1 MKYLRVLL
9 TKYPGRFSRLLAL
22 LSGRGFTHASI
33 GLEGDGRFYSFSF
46 RGFTEETP
54 DKLRRRGVT
63 AGRCYRIPVT
73 DGAYRLAEARLRA
86 MSARRAD
93 YRDSYIGVAL
103 CLLRLPF
110 HWKNRYFCSQFV
122 AELLSASGAVPLRKA
137 PSLYLPNHFPAE
149 LDGMCQVIPSPV

>member
-86 MSARRAD
+86 MPAGRTTATAISGWRSA
-93 YRDSYIGVAL
+93 
-103 CLLRLPF
+103 C
-110 HWKNRYFCSQFV
+110 C
-122 AELLSASGAVPLRKA
+122 ASPSTGKTAISA
-137 PSLYLPNHFPAE
+137 PSLWRSFSPPP
-149 LDGMCQVIPSPV
+149 GPSLCGRPPRSTCPTIFRRSWTECAR

>member
-86 MSARRAD
+86 MS
-93 YRDSYIGVAL
+93 YIGVAL

>member
-1 MKYLRVLL
+1 MVTGVLQGTPKKVVCPVKYLRVLL

-93 YRDSYIGVAL
+93 YR
-103 CLLRLPF
+103 
-110 HWKNRYFCSQFV
+110 
-122 AELLSASGAVPLRKA
+122 LSLI
-137 PSLYLPNHFPAE
+137 H
-149 LDGMCQVIPSPV
+149 I

>member
-93 YRDSYIGVAL
+93 YRYSYIGVAL

-110 HWKNRYFCSQFV
+110 HWKTAIS
-122 AELLSASGAVPLRKA
+122 A
-137 PSLYLPNHFPAE
+137 PSLWRSFSPPP
-149 LDGMCQVIPSPV
+149 GPSLCGRPLATCPTIFRRSWTECAR

>member
-63 AGRCYRIPVT
+63 AGRCIRAIPYILCRVT
-73 DGAYRLAEARLRA
+73 ISSPMTRPQKSWAITRGICIKPWR
-86 MSARRAD
+86 
-93 YRDSYIGVAL
+93 
-103 CLLRLPF
+103 
-110 HWKNRYFCSQFV
+110 
-122 AELLSASGAVPLRKA
+122 
-137 PSLYLPNHFPAE
+137 
-149 LDGMCQVIPSPV
+149 IPSPG

>member
-73 DGAYRLAEARLRA
+73 DGA
-86 MSARRAD
+86 
-93 YRDSYIGVAL
+93 
-103 CLLRLPF
+103 
-110 HWKNRYFCSQFV
+110 
-122 AELLSASGAVPLRKA
+122 VPLRKA

>member
-1 MKYLRVLL
+1 MVTGVLQGTPKKDVCPVKYLRVLL

-46 RGFTEETP
+46 RGFTEET
-54 DKLRRRGVT
+54 
-63 AGRCYRIPVT
+63 
-73 DGAYRLAEARLRA
+73 
-86 MSARRAD
+86 ARRAD
-93 YRDSYIGVAL
+93 YRYSYIGVAL